1 MSPELENDMSNTYR
15 YLKFEVVEGVATIT
29 LNRPEKMNAF
39 TFTLGDELSNAYARC
54 DADDDIRVVILTGA
68 GSAFCAGADMEG
80 GSDTF
85 SNTDGRSKKTE
96 KKSRKASAAFQ
107 VRKPVI
113 AAINGHAVG
122 IGLTLALQCDI
133 RIVARDARLS
143 FPFVRLGIVPELGST
158 SILPSIAGMSNALDL
173 MLSGRRF
180 SGEDAVHYGL
190 ASEAVDASEVLEKA
204 REWAI
209 DVARNAAPVAVAVT
223 KRLIW
228 EGVDSTPAEASAKER
243 ELLSWLGKQPDAAE
257 GVKSFLERREP
268 EWKLRVSKDLPD
280 Q

>member
-1 MSPELENDMSNTYR
+1 MSNTYR

-54 DADDDIRVVILTGA
+54 DADDDIQVVILTGA

-85 SNTDGRSKKTE
+85 STLMGVQRRQRKNPGRRQPHSG
-96 KKSRKASAAFQ
+96 SQAGDCS
-107 VRKPVI
+107 
-113 AAINGHAVG
+113 INGHAVG

-133 RIVARDARLS
+133 RIVARDAKLS

-268 EWKLRVSKDLPD
+268 EWKLRVSEDLPD

>member
-1 MSPELENDMSNTYR
+1 MSRIQVNQVG
-15 YLKFEVVEGVATIT
+15 EVTVI
-29 LNRPEKMNAF
+29 LLDRPSVRNAVDRE
-39 TFTLGDELSNAYARC
+39 TAYALR
-54 DADDDIRVVILTGA
+54 DAFQAFEDSDGQRVAVLGA
-68 GSAFCAGADMEG
+68 VGTSFCAGYDLQSLPEQATVEEVRAWVEGPHGPMGPTRMEL
-80 GSDTF
+80 
-85 SNTDGRSKKTE
+85 
-96 KKSRKASAAFQ
+96 
-107 VRKPVI
+107 RKPVI

-133 RIVARDARLS
+133 RIVARDAKLS

-190 ASEAVDASEVLEKA
+190 ASEAVDASKVLEKA

-268 EWKLRVSKDLPD
+268 EWKLRVSEDLPD

>member
-1 MSPELENDMSNTYR
+1 MSDTYQ
-15 YLKFEVVEGVATIT
+15 YLKFEVADGVATIT
-29 LNRPEKMNAF
+29 LNRPDKLNAF
-39 TFTLGDELSNAYARC
+39 TFALGDELSDAYARC
-54 DADDDIRVVILTGA
+54 DADYDIRVVILTGV
-68 GSAFCAGADMEG
+68 GSAFCAGADMG
-80 GSDTF
+80 GGGDTF
-85 SNTDGRSKKTE
+85 SNTDRRSKKTE
-96 KKSRKASAAFQ
+96 TETSRAKAAFQ

-133 RIVARDARLS
+133 RIVAREAKLS

-180 SGEDAVHYGL
+180 SGEDAVRYGL
-190 ASEAVDASEVLEKA
+190 ASEAVDASEVVEQA
-204 REWAI
+204 RQWAT
-209 DVARNAAPVAVAVT
+209 DVAKNAAPVAVAAT

-228 EGVDSTPAEASAKER
+228 EGADSTPAEASAKER
-243 ELLSWLGKQPDAAE
+243 ALLSWLGKQPDAAE

-268 EWKLRVSKDLPD
+268 EWKLRVSEDLPD
-280 Q
+280 S

>member
-1 MSPELENDMSNTYR
+1 MSDTYR
-15 YLKFEVVEGVATIT
+15 YLKFEVVERVATIT

-54 DADDDIRVVILTGA
+54 DADDDIQVVILTGA

-85 SNTDGRSKKTE
+85 YNTDGRSKKTE

-122 IGLTLALQCDI
+122 IGLTLALQCDM
-133 RIVARDARLS
+133 RIVARDAKLS

-173 MLSGRRF
+173 MLSGHRF

>member
-133 RIVARDARLS
+133 RIVAWDAKLS

-158 SILPSIAGMSNALDL
+158 SILPSTAGMSNALDL

-257 GVKSFLERREP
+257 GVKSFLKRREP
-268 EWKLRVSKDLPD
+268 EWKLRVSEDLPD

>member
-1 MSPELENDMSNTYR
+1 MSDTYR
-15 YLKFEVVEGVATIT
+15 YLKFEVVERVATIT

-54 DADDDIRVVILTGA
+54 DADDDIQVVILTGA

-85 SNTDGRSKKTE
+85 YNTDGRSKKTE

-122 IGLTLALQCDI
+122 IGLTLALQCDM
-133 RIVARDARLS
+133 RIVARDAKLS

-228 EGVDSTPAEASAKER
+228 EGVDSTPAEASTKER